1 MEIFINI
8 LIAITILLAGV
19 LIGAMVQSSINYDQ
33 CLNYHDNIVYTEA
46 KRLCDVILN

>member
-19 LIGAMVQSSINYDQ
+19 LIGAMIQSSIDYDQ
-33 CLNYHDNIVYTEA
+33 CLNYHASIVYTEA
-46 KRLCDVILN
+46 KNICDNILN